1 MNWLR
6 FLAVVLTSLFTM
18 AKLAGMVAWS
28 WWLVML
34 PAIIVFGGPAVMV
47 VFLLLIGA
55 IINLALVIKGFNH
68 AAWEGFKEGWN
79 ENANSKHDD

>member
-28 WWLVML
+28 WWLVMM
-34 PAIIVFGGPAVMV
+34 PAIV
-47 VFLLLIGA
+47 VFVLPVALFLLV
-55 IINLALVIKGFNH
+55 ALSVEACLWIHDLVKAF
-68 AAWEGFKEGWN
+68 WDGFKDGFEEKMN
-79 ENANSKHDD
+79 DESSKHED

>member
-1 MNWLR
+1 MKWL
-6 FLAVVLTSLFTM
+6 AIILTAMFSG
-18 AKLAGMVAWS
+18 AKIAGAITWS

-34 PAIIVFGGPAVMV
+34 PAIIVFGGSAVMV
-47 VFLLLIGA
+47 VLLLIIGA

-79 ENANSKHDD
+79 QNAKSKHND

>member
-1 MNWLR
+1 MKWL
-6 FLAVVLTSLFTM
+6 AIILTAMFTG
-18 AKLAGMVAWS
+18 AKLAGAIAWS

-47 VFLLLIGA
+47 VLLLIIGA
-55 IINLALVIKGFNH
+55 VISLALMIKGFNH
-68 AAWEGFKEGWN
+68 AVWEGFKEGWN